1 MIPANPHASQWRY
14 YLTRERIKRYFRAH
28 ICAMARDACEEGC
41 VEMASIHGKRIMGV
55 VNDEGRHT
63 PMVEMVYGYLQFNC
77 SCDHMDYADSC
88 IHGATILTYAV
99 DNLDRMLEEEEAGK
113 DRAAYFVSRVS
124 EDRVRDF
131 AAEIMHADPYTMH
144 AFIERFGLR
153 GVLPPRDYAG
163 ELNRMYARQAGNSG
177 GMLDLGRYFTEAME
191 RRGKDDHAEAAKMYR
206 DASRQMRLLAGTA
219 TDTNGYYT
227 DCCIEAIENMAEVVA
242 RQGMGFEG
250 KREYVEFLLGEA
262 LAAPDPK
269 IIQHYRSALD
279 IICSEADDLA
289 AWEEMLASRMA
300 EQDAVELECRPEDC
314 GMPKDGQVLAR
325 AAINPTAHKK
335 EATAGERRRRLAAAQ
350 AAQEVL
356 AGMHAHVLA
365 QTGRLDQALSVLEGR
380 VSKNRD
386 LCLAYLRMLRG
397 TDPEKARRGAL
408 DAVAAHPDDVQV
420 IDAAIESIP
429 PDAPERV
436 GLLGN
441 AFEATGERSYLQ
453 EIKRATDDWE
463 SVAVGLIERL
473 AGRSMDKAIDVCTKE
488 GMHGKAM
495 EMLEKNGDVGAFK
508 KYTKRLGKS
517 QPERY
522 VAAYGR
528 ALESFAKGRSGKE
541 HYQRIADHLES
552 IIEMPGS
559 EGAGRVIAERIRRQ
573 NPGKRNLVA
582 ILKHYCTDKRSR
594 APMVRGRTVKLAA
607 GRHSCSPI
615 ASARQ
620 TRRHA

>member
-1 MIPANPHASQWRY
+1 
-14 YLTRERIKRYFRAH
+14 
-28 ICAMARDACEEGC
+28 
-41 VEMASIHGKRIMGV
+41 
-55 VNDEGRHT
+55 
-63 PMVEMVYGYLQFNC
+63 
-77 SCDHMDYADSC
+77 
-88 IHGATILTYAV
+88 
-99 DNLDRMLEEEEAGK
+99 
-113 DRAAYFVSRVS
+113 
-124 EDRVRDF
+124 
-131 AAEIMHADPYTMH
+131 
-144 AFIERFGLR
+144 
-153 GVLPPRDYAG
+153 
-163 ELNRMYARQAGNSG
+163 
-177 GMLDLGRYFTEAME
+177 
-191 RRGKDDHAEAAKMYR
+191 
-206 DASRQMRLLAGTA
+206 
-219 TDTNGYYT
+219 
-227 DCCIEAIENMAEVVA
+227 
-242 RQGMGFEG
+242 
-250 KREYVEFLLGEA
+250 
-262 LAAPDPK
+262 
-269 IIQHYRSALD
+269 
-279 IICSEADDLA
+279 
-289 AWEEMLASRMA
+289 
-300 EQDAVELECRPEDC
+300 
-314 GMPKDGQVLAR
+314 MPR

-420 IDAAIESIP
+420 IDAAIESVP

-436 GLLGN
+436 RLLGN

-552 IIEMPGS
+552 IIEIARFRGGRQGNRRAHQAAKPRQAQPGS
-559 EGAGRVIAERIRRQ
+559 DTQALLHGQAFALPHGTWQDGEVSGRQAFTLPHGRRPADQATRVTPDPAHPGGRDHEILSCMGRRYCQETIRNGRMVTAGWLAQ
-573 NPGKRNLVA
+573 
-582 ILKHYCTDKRSR
+582 R
-594 APMVRGRTVKLAA
+594 A
-607 GRHSCSPI
+607 
-615 ASARQ
+615 
-620 TRRHA
+620 